1 MNSGAEDMEPIEHF
15 FLSLIAGLG
24 VGLHL
29 DNKKRKYLLLILL
42 AFAAASID
50 LDHILPIYQESGV
63 KIFHNFFVFLL
74 LPFLLFLAFYVYER
88 GKSSTMGQRAGLA
101 LSVMFIGHMFLDG
114 VSGTMPFFY
123 PVRSEMFTISN
134 IGITV
139 DSTFFTLTSLHVVMV
154 IWGVVIIGGNLVEN
168 LIYNDVEGHVSI
180 NLDFKAHRMTDK
192 GRKSPLQAFINAF
205 PLMKT

>member
-1 MNSGAEDMEPIEHF
+1 MQPIEHF

-29 DNKKRKYLLLILL
+29 DNKMRKYLLLIFL
-42 AFAAASID
+42 AFVTASID
-50 LDHILPIYQESGV
+50 LDHILPIYQETGV

-74 LPFLLFLAFYVYER
+74 LPFSLFLVFYMYES
-88 GKSSTMGQRAGLA
+88 GKSSTMGQRACLV

-114 VSGTMPFFY
+114 VTGTMPFFY
-123 PVRSEMFTISN
+123 PIQSEMFTMNN

-139 DSTFFTLTSLHVVMV
+139 DSSLLTLTSLHVILI

-168 LIYNDVEGHVSI
+168 LIYNDVEGNESS
-180 NLDFKAHRMTDK
+180 NLDFKVHRIPDK
-192 GRKSPLQAFINAF
+192 GRKSPLQTFINAF

>member
-1 MNSGAEDMEPIEHF
+1 MQPIEHF

-29 DNKKRKYLLLILL
+29 DNKTRKYLLLILL

-50 LDHILPIYQESGV
+50 LDHILPIYHETGL
-63 KIFHNFFVFLL
+63 KIFHNFFVFLV
-74 LPFLLFLAFYVYER
+74 LPFSLFLVFYVYER
-88 GKSSTMGQRAGLA
+88 GKSSTLGQRACLV

-123 PVRSEMFTISN
+123 PIRSEMFTMN
-134 IGITV
+134 NMGITV
-139 DSTFFTLTSLHVVMV
+139 DSAFLTLTSLHVILI
-154 IWGVVIIGGNLVEN
+154 IWGVVIIGGNLVET
-168 LIYNDVEGHVSI
+168 LIHNDVEGSESL
-180 NLDFKAHRMTDK
+180 NPDFKVHRMPDK